1 MIISNYL
8 KNFKVIRNFSIQ
20 NTCGTVQQ
28 IHKSIHHSK
37 VIKLQK
43 YFFVKIQT
51 ISRLRKIV
59 KKFIKKLIVNKI
71 YVATYF

>member
-20 NTCGTVQQ
+20 NTCGTVQK

-43 YFFVKIQT
+43 YFFCENSNYFAVTKYCEKVRKKIN
-51 ISRLRKIV
+51 SK
-59 KKFIKKLIVNKI
+59 
-71 YVATYF
+71 